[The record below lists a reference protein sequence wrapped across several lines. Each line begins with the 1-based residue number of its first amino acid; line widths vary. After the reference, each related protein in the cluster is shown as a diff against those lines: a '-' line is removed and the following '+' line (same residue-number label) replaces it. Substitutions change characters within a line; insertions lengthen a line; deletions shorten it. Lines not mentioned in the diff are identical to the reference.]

1 MILPPGDIMP
11 HLQTF
16 LVVTTEGSYWCLVGR
31 DWDASNILQ
40 CTGCPHSGHPA
51 PKSSAHG
58 GKTGPI
64 GTSSPL
70 QPNVTPWDLQ
80 TQPIA
85 LPETEMVLISHRS
98 ALIGTS
104 LTSSR

>member
-40 CTGCPHSGHPA
+40 CTGCPHSG
-51 PKSSAHG
+51 
-58 GKTGPI
+58 
-64 GTSSPL
+64 
-70 QPNVTPWDLQ
+70 Q
-80 TQPIA
+80 
-85 LPETEMVLISHRS
+85 
-98 ALIGTS
+98 
-104 LTSSR
+104 